1 MAKFALKIL
10 DPRRVLL
17 EGQVE
22 SVFVPGDRGEFELLP
37 YHAPL
42 VSLIREGNVVVDWT
56 TTLPVRRGMVRFASN
71 ECVILVEEP
80 RHRVPVAVLSSIQAR
95 KSKGGAAVH
104 AGPEAEQGHVA

>member
-1 MAKFALKIL
+1 VAKFALKIM
-10 DPRRVLL
+10 DPMRVLL
-17 EGQVE
+17 EGHVE

-56 TTLPVRRGMVRFASN
+56 TVLSVRRGMVRFANN

-95 KSKGGAAVH
+95 KSKGGQ
-104 AGPEAEQGHVA
+104 EAEQGHVA